1 MQCRDLKLHVGC
13 KLLIPPQCRTRLG
26 HLKLMLFLGL
36 QSSKVSAFAKW
47 RRKASLL
54 IKIHDHGISPVSRTI
69 AQTRNTACVLTELE
83 NDFSFGVSSYTRN
96 WKKLS
101 SYITSAYG
109 TIIYCI
115 TFVGCLGASK
125 TMVLVYAHKFTTRN
139 PISLST

>member
-1 MQCRDLKLHVGC
+1 MQCSVGT
-13 KLLIPPQCRTRLG
+13 LNYMLDANYFIPPQCRARLG

-83 NDFSFGVSSYTRN
+83 NDSSFGVSNYTRN

-101 SYITSAYG
+101 TLQMFTG
-109 TIIYCI
+109 IYRDFAGGFLQYLQGKPCNI
-115 TFVGCLGASK
+115 YRLQGDCRENL
-125 TMVLVYAHKFTTRN
+125 
-139 PISLST
+139 

>member
-1 MQCRDLKLHVGC
+1 MLDANYP
-13 KLLIPPQCRTRLG
+13 IPPQCRTRLG

-83 NDFSFGVSSYTRN
+83 NYSSFGVSNYTRN

-109 TIIYCI
+109 TSITLHI

-125 TMVLVYAHKFTTRN
+125 TMVLVYAHKFTARN

>member
-1 MQCRDLKLHVGC
+1 MLDAKLP
-13 KLLIPPQCRTRLG
+13 IPPQCRTRLG

-83 NDFSFGVSSYTRN
+83 NDSSFGVSNYTRN

-101 SYITSAYG
+101 SYITSAY
-109 TIIYCI
+109 TDRN
-115 TFVGCLGASK
+115 FVTDYLQVV
-125 TMVLVYAHKFTTRN
+125 MHQLLVVKM
-139 PISLST
+139 